1 MDEAVGFGSNVL
13 MDWNLEECKVSIFDI
28 AIFTNLT
35 YDHLDFHGTLKIILK
50 QRKIIYKFEPEGIAV
65 LNADDEYFDRLK
77 DATKAKVVT
86 YGIQNDADYHAD
98 NIRMGTDGSSFVL
111 RCKEGTFEVTTNLV
125 ALYNI
130 YNLLAAVAAMC
141 ESGIKVED
149 MLPYLETLKQI
160 EGRLERI
167 DEGQP
172 FNVFVDFCTYAR
184 WNGKSI

>member
-1 MDEAVGFGSNVL
+1 
-13 MDWNLEECKVSIFDI
+13 
-28 AIFTNLT
+28 
-35 YDHLDFHGTLKIILK
+35 
-50 QRKIIYKFEPEGIAV
+50 
-65 LNADDEYFDRLK
+65 
-77 DATKAKVVT
+77 
-86 YGIQNDADYHAD
+86 
-98 NIRMGTDGSSFVL
+98 MGTDGSSFVL

-172 FNVFVDFCTYAR
+172 FNVFVDFAHTPDGMEKVFEYAKGITPDNCSIIAVLALLENVIR
-184 WNGKSI
+184 KSEKYLAKLLIAIVTALF